1 MRGQIRQGAGAV
13 CRGVPRVQLLGL
25 HIQLLL
31 LDELQRGAEVLV
43 ALLQLYGSFL
53 ETNNRFEEAAM
64 TYQVRVSFSLS

>member
-31 LDELQRGAEVLV
+31 LDELQRGAELLV
-43 ALLQLYGSFL
+43 ARL
-53 ETNNRFEEAAM
+53 T
-64 TYQVRVSFSLS
+64 QVRQRLAVSDRAPVTKTVSKY